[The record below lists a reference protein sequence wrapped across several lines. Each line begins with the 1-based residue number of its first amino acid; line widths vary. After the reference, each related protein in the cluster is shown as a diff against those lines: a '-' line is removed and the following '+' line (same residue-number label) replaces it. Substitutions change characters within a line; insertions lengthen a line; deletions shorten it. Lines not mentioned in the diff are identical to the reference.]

1 MKGDWWALDAEAICA
16 ALDARRSGL
25 DANEAASRFER
36 FGPNLVRPP
45 ERARAL
51 PIVLHQFKSPL
62 IYILLAA
69 MAISLAI
76 AHWEDAIVISIVLV
90 LNALIGFV
98 QEYRAENAIAALMKM
113 VSTRAT
119 LLRDGER
126 TEIESA
132 EVVPGDVVL
141 LESGDVV
148 PADLRLV
155 EATRLECDEAM
166 LTGESVP
173 VGKIAEPIAH
183 DGCVFSI
190 LVQPGIA
197 GV

>member
-1 MKGDWWALDAEAICA
+1 MRRHEVASARTVTNLKKDWWALDAEAIYA

-25 DANEAASRFER
+25 DADEVALRLER
-36 FGPNLVRPP
+36 FGPNRVRPP
-45 ERARAL
+45 ERAHAL

-90 LNALIGFV
+90 LNAAIGFL
-98 QEYRAENAIAALMKM
+98 QEYRAENAIAALMRM

-119 LLRDGER
+119 VLRDGQR

-132 EVVPGDVVL
+132 
-141 LESGDVV
+141 SS
-148 PADLRLV
+148 PATWFPLTCASWRRHGSS
-155 EATRLECDEAM
+155 ATRRC
-166 LTGESVP
+166 
-173 VGKIAEPIAH
+173 
-183 DGCVFSI
+183 
-190 LVQPGIA
+190 
-197 GV
+197 